1 MIFIFMLITAG
12 HLWRKGLSSMLW
24 GFSKHTCASLCRL
37 LKVLWCPGPT
47 QDPCVS
53 FCYISPKNTLCM
65 SLMMSFFGSEG
76 VVGKRK
82 QAVEEIWALCF
93 VRLPLQNCADTT
105 APRSGDSPPPLPTTP
120 PPEEYYEEAV
130 PLSPGTMPEYI
141 ITRGQH
147 FPPLIRRASLGV
159 IPLFLK
165 KNKNETNNANH

>member
-1 MIFIFMLITAG
+1 MEKKAEFHAVGVFQAHMCIALQAVKM
-12 HLWRKGLSSMLW
+12 
-24 GFSKHTCASLCRL
+24 
-37 LKVLWCPGPT
+37 LWCPGPT
-47 QDPCVS
+47 QDPRCVS
-53 FCYISPKNTLCM
+53 FCYISPKNTLCI

-82 QAVEEIWALCF
+82 QAVEEIWASCF

-141 ITRGQH
+141 ITRGQQ
-147 FPPLIRRASLGV
+147 FPPLIRCVSLFGCHF
-159 IPLFLK
+159 ILLK
-165 KNKNETNNANH
+165 IKKINK